1 MKSVRIDLDQR
12 LLDSAAAIMG
22 TSDSATTVNE
32 ALRRIV
38 VHERQWRHLERL
50 AAGAL
55 SAAPDA
61 AAVTVDG

>member
-22 TSDSATTVNE
+22 TSDSAATVNE

-55 SAAPDA
+55 SAADP
-61 AAVTVDG
+61 VTIDG